1 MDLNPGLGIL
11 EKKNPLRL
19 PGIESRFAQSVDLS
33 PYRHPLSD
41 PMSVAYPSTRYVQN
55 PVLQDPSYFYSSTWQ
70 LFGVR
75 GGAVG

>member
-11 EKKNPLRL
+11 EKKTPLHL
-19 PGIESRFAQSVDLS
+19 TGIEARFAQSVDLS
-33 PYRHPLSD
+33 PYRQPLSN

-55 PVLQDPSYFYSSTWQ
+55 PLLQDPSYSYSSIRQ